1 VKSFSEKLNTP
12 VQGKGADGLKLALAL
27 LWERREHL
35 RRLYLWRTRAT
46 EAGSR
51 DLQGRAQADDSPL

>member
-12 VQGKGADGLKLALAL
+12 VQGKGADGLKLAL
-27 LWERREHL
+27 LWELQEHL
-35 RRLYLWRTRAT
+35 RRLYFWRTRVT

-51 DLQGRAQADDSPL
+51 DLHKDVPELTIRR